1 MGHKQSF
8 RKTGTFYPI
17 SWLITSKMVLFA
29 SYMLSLVLTSIGVE
43 VVESSVLCGG
53 HQAPSCRQCGPRN
66 WCNGDCFWSESQ
78 QICKL
83 LSSVSCGYH
92 DASSCSECGHR
103 NWCNGDCSW
112 SDSLQICEYRHNNEL
127 FPITIAIAYDQTFS
141 EQMKGDKMAVKA
153 IKTIVRDAN
162 KKMGPESTLQPP
174 VKLQVKGDIYRVDVD
189 VPLKVNGG
197 IAHMP
202 RSLRKASIRKGVPFV
217 LITGKGGMSGLAV
230 SVYGH
235 ICRSR
240 ISKHKGV
247 WAVSSCDF
255 SNGQNLGWCSNV
267 LVHEMGHLMGM
278 VHDVEYKEMYC
289 PRYSGHMSSQHT
301 KWSSCSNRQWQ
312 ITHRRKCLQGGRET
326 DEYYGHEIEEII
338 DSNQDI

>member
-1 MGHKQSF
+1 MGSHKQPF

-29 SYMLSLVLTSIGVE
+29 SYMLSLVLTSMVVE
-43 VVESSVLCGG
+43 VVESSVSCGR
-53 HQAPSCRQCGPRN
+53 HEAPSCRQCGPWY

-83 LSSVSCGYH
+83 LTVSCGRH
-92 DASSCSECGHR
+92 QAPSCGDCGHR
-103 NWCNGDCSW
+103 NWCNGDCTW
-112 SDSLQICEYRHNNEL
+112 SDSQQICEYRYNNEL

-153 IKTIVRDAN
+153 IKTIIRDAN

-174 VKLQVKGDIYRVDVD
+174 VRLQVKGDIYRVDVD
-189 VPLKVNGG
+189 VPLKVSGA
-197 IAHMP
+197 IATMP
-202 RSLRKASIRKGVPFV
+202 RSLRKESIRKGVPFV
-217 LITGKGGMSGLAV
+217 LITGKGGMSGIAFWN
-230 SVYGH
+230 

-240 ISKHKGV
+240 ISKHEGAY
-247 WAVSSCDF
+247 AVSSCDL
-255 SNGQNLGWCSNV
+255 SNRHNLAWCSNV

-278 VHDVEYKEMYC
+278 GHDIDYKQMYC
-289 PRYSGHMSSQHT
+289 PHKSGHMSSQHT
-301 KWSSCSNRQWQ
+301 KWSPCSNRQWQ
-312 ITHRRKCLQGGRET
+312 LTHRCLQGGRET
-326 DEYYGHEIEEII
+326 DEYYGHEIEEIR